1 MVKNLGYLF
10 IKFIKP
16 RKLQGLE
23 YPLKQSEKVISG
35 LLRRTRLFE
44 LFLAFGKLFQG
55 LTFLLRRKCV
65 LGSFPLV
72 R

>member
-44 LFLAFGKLFQG
+44 LFLAFGILFQE
-55 LTFLLRRKCV
+55 
-65 LGSFPLV
+65 
-72 R
+72 